1 MRKRPVKRNAGMR
14 KPTRSRKQSGFWS
27 GGRLKILIG
36 SLFAVFF
43 IGVIFHY
50 RDGLSYYLG
59 FKSHKTLKPKTA
71 EEKRLSD
78 VRNYQLLSKY
88 EDKVIGFDVSQY
100 QGEID
105 WDKVQYV
112 ENTFL
117 LQFVFV
123 RATAGKDV
131 VDGCFKDNW
140 NQAKKKGMIRGA
152 YHYYRPN
159 ENSLEQAE
167 NFIKTVKLRSGDLPP
182 VLDIEKLPK
191 NQPLDSLKKGL
202 RRWLERV
209 DKHYKV
215 RPIIYTGENY
225 YDDFLKDEFSDYTFW
240 IANYNFFVED
250 IKDDWLF
257 WQFTESASVDG
268 IPGNVDI
275 NIYNGTPKQLNYL
288 TIN

>member
-14 KPTRSRKQSGFWS
+14 KPTRSGKKAAFWS
-27 GGRLKILIG
+27 GSRLRILFG
-36 SLFAVFF
+36 CFFFLFVF
-43 IGVIFHY
+43 GVIFHY
-50 RDGLSYYLG
+50 RDGLAYYLG
-59 FKSHKTLKPKTA
+59 FKSHKITKQQTA

-100 QGEID
+100 QGQID

-123 RATAGKDV
+123 RATAGDDV
-131 VDGCFKDNW
+131 VDTCFKSNW
-140 NQAKKKGMIRGA
+140 EQAKKKGMIRGA

-159 ENSLEQAE
+159 ENSLKQAE
-167 NFIKTVKLRSGDLPP
+167 NFIKTVKLSSGDLPP
-182 VLDIEKLPK
+182 VLDIEKLPE

-202 RRWLERV
+202 RRFLDKV
-209 DKHYKV
+209 DQHYKV
-215 RPIIYTGENY
+215 RPIIYTGEKY
-225 YDDFLKDEFSDYTFW
+225 YDAFLKDEFGDYTFW

-257 WQFTESASVDG
+257 WQFTESATVEG
-268 IPGNVDI
+268 ISGNVDI

>member
-1 MRKRPVKRNAGMR
+1 MR
-14 KPTRSRKQSGFWS
+14 KPTRSGKKSAFWS
-27 GGRLKILIG
+27 GSRLRILFG
-36 SLFAVFF
+36 SFFFLFLFGA
-43 IGVIFHY
+43 IYHY
-50 RDGLSYYLG
+50 RDGLAYYLG
-59 FKSHKTLKPKTA
+59 FKSHKVSKQQTA
-71 EEKRLSD
+71 EDKRLSD

-100 QGEID
+100 QGQID

-123 RATAGKDV
+123 RATAGDDA
-131 VDGCFKDNW
+131 VDTCFKSNW
-140 NQAKKKGMIRGA
+140 EQAGNKKMIRGA

-159 ENSLEQAE
+159 ENSLKQAE
-167 NFIKTVKLRSGDLPP
+167 NFIKTVKLRKGDLPP
-182 VLDIEKLPK
+182 VLDIEKLPE

-202 RRWLERV
+202 RRWLDKV

-215 RPIIYTGENY
+215 RPIIYTGEKY
-225 YDDFLKDEFSDYTFW
+225 YDAFLKDEFSDYTFW

-257 WQFTESASVDG
+257 WQFTESASVQG
-268 IPGNVDI
+268 ISGNVDI

>member
-14 KPTRSRKQSGFWS
+14 KPTRSGKKSPFWS
-27 GGRLKILIG
+27 GARLQL
-36 SLFAVFF
+36 LFGCLFVAFLM
-43 IGVIFHY
+43 GVIFHY
-50 RDGLSYYLG
+50 RDGLAYYLG
-59 FKSHKTLKPKTA
+59 FKSHKVLKTET
-71 EEKRLSD
+71 EESKKISD
-78 VRNYQLLSKY
+78 VRNYQLMSKY

-105 WDKVQYV
+105 WNKVQYV

-117 LQFVFV
+117 LQFVFI

-131 VDGCFKDNW
+131 TDACFKYNW
-140 NQAKKKGMIRGA
+140 EQAKKKKLIRGA

-159 ENSLEQAE
+159 ENSIEQAE
-167 NFIKTVKLRSGDLPP
+167 NFIKAVKLGSGDLPP

-191 NQPLDSLKKGL
+191 NQSIDSLKKGL
-202 RRWLERV
+202 RRFL
-209 DKHYKV
+209 DKIDRHYKV

-225 YDDFLKDEFSDYTFW
+225 YDDFLKEEFSDYTFW

-257 WQFTESASVDG
+257 WQFTESASVEG

-275 NIYNGTPKQLNYL
+275 NIFNGTPRQLHYL